1 MPLPASVQQGSGML
15 PVTQSFSVSVT
26 GAHDPALEAG
36 VRRFVAQLSRQT
48 GIPFRPKAGAAA
60 TLTVHADKA
69 LEAVQKLGED
79 ESYQLTVTDSGA
91 QLTAP
96 TTLGVLTRLADI
108 STAGRR
114 SRRVDSPRPQSR
126 SKISRAFPGAAC

>member
-1 MPLPASVQQGSGML
+1 MRRLIVLLLLTTLASAQSQPQLNLMPLPASVQQGSGML

-26 GAHDPALEAG
+26 GTHDPVLETG

-60 TLTVHADKA
+60 TLPVRADKA
-69 LEAVQKLGED
+69 LEATQKLGED

-96 TTLGVLTRLADI
+96 
-108 STAGRR
+108 
-114 SRRVDSPRPQSR
+114 
-126 SKISRAFPGAAC
+126 